1 MTETIAHRHSSTG
14 HSPAGHAPAAHP
26 SGGDAVQHH
35 PLRVYFVVWAWL
47 FVLSACSYAVDLV
60 GFEGL
65 LKWSLIV
72 LFMLLKAGLI
82 IAVFMHMV
90 WERLA
95 LSWAILL
102 PPLALLV
109 FVAIMGFESDYTYLS
124 RLTFFD

>member
-1 MTETIAHRHSSTG
+1 MAETTAHGQPS
-14 HSPAGHAPAAHP
+14 AGHASADRHAEP
-26 SGGDAVQHH
+26 VQHH
-35 PLRVYFVVWAWL
+35 PLRVYFVVWIWL
-47 FVLSACSYAVDLV
+47 FVLSACSYFVDIA

-72 LFMLLKAGLI
+72 FFMLLKAGLI
-82 IAVFMHMV
+82 VAVFMHMV

-95 LSWAILL
+95 LSWAIVL
-102 PPLALLV
+102 PPLVLLV